1 MTLRTL
7 GERCGWARKRLGY
20 TQGQLA
26 KLAGVSG
33 SVIANP
39 EAGRGGPKATM
50 RKVTEVAAVLKVDP
64 HWLATG
70 EGSPDPA
77 AASPVLIACPMV
89 SDDEADMIS
98 AWLTAWRGA
107 DAAHR
112 SLIESA
118 FAVAASSAAP
128 AQRVA

>member
-64 HWLATG
+64 HWLAT
-70 EGSPDPA
+70 
-77 AASPVLIACPMV
+77 VLIACPMV